1 MTEPVSPPAAH
12 GSSPSTAL
20 AARESLGACARHTS
34 GQLAP
39 PAPVLGTYTG
49 LYALCG
55 CFSCLCCLCNKLR
68 IDITVHQ

>member
-34 GQLAP
+34 GQLAL
-39 PAPVLGTYTG
+39 PAPVWL
-49 LYALCG
+49 LFLVML
-55 CFSCLCCLCNKLR
+55 FM
-68 IDITVHQ
+68 Q